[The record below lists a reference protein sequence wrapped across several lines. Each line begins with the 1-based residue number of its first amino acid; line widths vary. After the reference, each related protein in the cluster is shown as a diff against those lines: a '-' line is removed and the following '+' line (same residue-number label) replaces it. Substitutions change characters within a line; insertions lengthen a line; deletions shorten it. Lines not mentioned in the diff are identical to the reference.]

1 MKQTTLRLSARILLG
16 FAVVLVPFILVVGSN
31 VILQILSTRDAA
43 RLQSLVDSERLS
55 AELAEAAAQFD
66 TIVSEYIT
74 NEVARRIE
82 GYEQERQEELTA
94 LYERQAMFLDELMD
108 QGARIAIEDKITL
121 VERMQRSLEQLDAV
135 LPQLFSTVALRDEL
149 VTDILQPLGEEIVA
163 DLTTI
168 LVSAEEDRD
177 IRAAFVAGLGLRDAL
192 SAQLWVNH
200 YLLDEDENDVV
211 LAQAALSELQKE
223 LLLLDRELQNRRRR
237 AILAQLNEMVADYIE
252 TMARA
257 FTALDR
263 VSQIDEDVLL
273 PNLVSITTDSNE
285 LARLISL
292 ELFTVTNQAETR
304 NRRQMYIVLI
314 LGSTVVVLG
323 LLAALFLT
331 RSVMRQIGADPAD
344 LQHLAQQIAAGDL
357 RIDGGNGADAATEPS
372 AESNAPATP
381 EATDVDTLKA
391 TETSLAES
399 MRLMAKNQ
407 RENVLAIKQ
416 VSTTAQDAITSLAG
430 TTEQTAAN
438 GRQMAQNTGAVRTDV
453 DAINER
459 VGIVQGELSEIGT
472 AVEILDEQ
480 VQTQSTATEQSTAS
494 VEEIVASLQS
504 VAGIVTTRK
513 RDMEVLVEQAQEGE
527 NEAAETRSVV
537 EQVVS
542 FTDEITEITNV
553 ISGITSQT
561 NLLAMNAAIEA
572 AHAGE
577 LGKGF
582 AVVADEIRTLAED
595 SAQNSNRIR
604 DVITKITE
612 RIESAAVLVRHS
624 AEAFQQVTSTARQT
638 FDAYNEL
645 EATTGEMSVGGNEVL
660 RTMAELR
667 ESSNKVRDSE
677 ANMKRSILVVAENVQ
692 GIGEQV
698 QHTAER
704 MAEIDT
710 GNTEVSTAINEIQEL
725 SRSLNEEIGAL
736 TTSVAKFQV

>member
-1 MKQTTLRLSARILLG
+1 MKRRTLRLSARILLG
-16 FAVVLVPFILVVGSN
+16 FAVVLVPFILVVGSS
-31 VILQILSTRDAA
+31 VILQIVNTRNAV
-43 RLQSLVDSERLS
+43 RLQVLVNSERLS

-66 TIVSEYIT
+66 AIVSEYIS
-74 NEVARRIE
+74 NEVARRAE
-82 GYEQERQEELTA
+82 GYEQARQNELTA
-94 LYERQAMFLDELMD
+94 LHERQAAFLDELMN
-108 QGARIAIEDKITL
+108 QTQIEEKSIL
-121 VERMQRSLEQLDAV
+121 VERMSRSLEQLDAA

-149 VTDILQPLGEEIVA
+149 VSEILQPLGEAIVA
-163 DLTTI
+163 DLTAI
-168 LVSAEEDRD
+168 LVSAEADRD

-192 SAQLWVNH
+192 SAQLWVQH
-200 YLLDEDENDVV
+200 YLLDEDDGDVV
-211 LAQAALSELQKE
+211 LAQESLAELRRE
-223 LLLLDRELQNRRRR
+223 LLILDRELQNRQRR
-237 AILAQLNEMVADYIE
+237 AILTRLNAMVADYIE

-263 VSQIDEDVLL
+263 VAQIDEEVLL

-292 ELFTVTNQAETR
+292 ELFTVTSQAEKR
-304 NRRQMYIVLI
+304 DRRQMRIVLI
-314 LGSTVVVLG
+314 LGITVVALG
-323 LLAALFLT
+323 LLAALLLT
-331 RSVMRQIGADPAD
+331 RSVMRQIGADPTD

-357 RIDGGNGADAATEPS
+357 RIDGEAVADAAPELS
-372 AESNAPATP
+372 AESNTPVTP
-381 EATDVDTLKA
+381 EATDGGGTAQA

-399 MRLMAKNQ
+399 MRRMAKNQ

-416 VSTTAQDAITSLAG
+416 VSATAQDAITSLAG

-459 VGIVQGELSEIGT
+459 VGIVQGELNEIGT

-480 VQTQSTATEQSTAS
+480 VQTQSSATEQSTAS

-513 RDMEVLVEQAQEGE
+513 RDMEILVEQAQEGE
-527 NEAAETRSVV
+527 TEAAETRSVV

-604 DVITKITE
+604 DVINKITE

-725 SRSLNEEIGAL
+725 SKSLNEAIGAL

>member
-1 MKQTTLRLSARILLG
+1 MKRRTLRLSARILLG
-16 FAVVLVPFILVVGSN
+16 FAVVLVPFILVVGSS
-31 VILQILSTRDAA
+31 VILQIVNTRNAV
-43 RLQSLVDSERLS
+43 RLQVLVNSERLS

-66 TIVSEYIT
+66 AIVSEYIS
-74 NEVARRIE
+74 NEVARRAE
-82 GYEQERQEELTA
+82 GYEQARQEELTA
-94 LYERQAMFLDELMD
+94 LHERQAAFLDELMN
-108 QGARIAIEDKITL
+108 QTQIEEKSIL
-121 VERMQRSLEQLDAV
+121 VERMSRSLEQLDAA
-135 LPQLFSTVALRDEL
+135 LPQLFSIVALRDEL
-149 VTDILQPLGEEIVA
+149 VSEILQPLGEAIVA
-163 DLTTI
+163 DLTAI
-168 LVSAEEDRD
+168 LVSAEADRD

-192 SAQLWVNH
+192 SAQLWVQH
-200 YLLDEDENDVV
+200 YLLDEDDGDVV
-211 LAQAALSELQKE
+211 LAQESLAELQKE
-223 LLLLDRELQNRRRR
+223 LMLLDRELQNRQRR
-237 AILAQLNEMVADYIE
+237 AILTRLNAMVADYIE
-252 TMARA
+252 TMGRA

-263 VSQIDEDVLL
+263 VAQIDEEVLL

-292 ELFTVTNQAETR
+292 ELFTVTSQAEKR
-304 NRRQMYIVLI
+304 DRRQMRIVLI
-314 LGSTVVVLG
+314 LGITVVALG
-323 LLAALFLT
+323 LLAALLLT
-331 RSVMRQIGADPAD
+331 RSVMRQIGADPTD

-357 RIDGGNGADAATEPS
+357 RIDGGAVADAATEPS
-372 AESNAPATP
+372 AESNTPVTP
-381 EATDVDTLKA
+381 EATDGDGTAQA

-399 MRLMAKNQ
+399 MRRMAKNQ

-416 VSTTAQDAITSLAG
+416 VSATAQDAITSLAG

-459 VGIVQGELSEIGT
+459 VGIVQGELNEIGT

-480 VQTQSTATEQSTAS
+480 VQTQSSATEQSTAS

-513 RDMEVLVEQAQEGE
+513 RDMQVLLEQAQEGE
-527 NEAAETRSVV
+527 TDAAETRSVV

-604 DVITKITE
+604 DVINKITE

-645 EATTGEMSVGGNEVL
+645 EATTGEMSIGGNEVL

-725 SRSLNEEIGAL
+725 SKSLNEEIGAL